1 MSDAELLAGYIATW
15 KRACAD
21 FIALGRS
28 LTPDELGVA
37 TDLDGWTVFDNIAHT
52 AHLEHVLATGEEE
65 TIQVEKAPHIRS
77 LTGLY
82 TEQGVVARRG
92 REVGALLDELEA
104 AVATRSAALEA
115 DPPTDGTANPPRTP
129 GGVPWSNETLLGNRP
144 LDIWM
149 HEQDIRRAL
158 GRPGGYDSPAAAH
171 TIRRL
176 AGGLPLVVGKRVA
189 PPAGTS
195 VRIDIEDAGVSIGAV
210 VGDDGRAK
218 FAVPDA
224 PTARIAMSAE
234 AFVVLAGGRRSP
246 DNVKVTVTGDQ
257 ALAEAILE
265 NLALT
270 P

>member
-1 MSDAELLAGYIATW
+1 MSDEDLLAGYIATW

-28 LTPDELGVA
+28 LTPEELNAA
-37 TDLDGWTVFDNIAHT
+37 TDLEGWTVFDNIAHT

-65 TIQVEKAPHIRS
+65 TIQVENAPHIKS

-92 REVGALLDELEA
+92 RDVGPVLDELEE
-104 AVATRSAALEA
+104 AVAKRSAALEA
-115 DPPTDGTANPPRTP
+115 EPPTDGAAAPPRTP
-129 GGVPWSNETLLGNRP
+129 GSVPWNNETLLGNRP

-149 HEQDIRRAL
+149 HEQDIRRAV

-176 AGGLPLVVGKRVA
+176 AGGLPLVLGKRVA
-189 PPAGTS
+189 PPVGTS
-195 VRIDIEDAGVSIGAV
+195 VRIDISDAGTSFGAV
-210 VGDDGRAK
+210 VGEDGRAK
-218 FAVPDA
+218 FAVLDN
-224 PTARIAMSAE
+224 PTARITLSAE
-234 AFVVLAGGRRSP
+234 AFVVLAGGRRSA
-246 DNVKVTVTGDQ
+246 DQVEIQIEGDPG
-257 ALAEAILE
+257 LAEAVLSNFAI
-265 NLALT
+265 T

>member
-15 KRACAD
+15 KSACAA

-28 LTPDELGVA
+28 LTPDQLHLP
-37 TDLDGWTVFDNIAHT
+37 TDLDGWDVFDNVAHT

-65 TIQVEKAPHIRS
+65 TIQVEKAPHIKS

-82 TEQGVVARRG
+82 TEQGVAARRE
-92 REVGALLDELEA
+92 RDLDAVLDELEA

-129 GGVPWSNETLLGNRP
+129 GSVGWNNETLLGNRP

-149 HEQDIRRAL
+149 HEQDIRRAI

-176 AGGLPLVVGKRVA
+176 AGGLPLVLGKRVA

-195 VRIDIEDAGVSIGAV
+195 VRIDIDDAGVSLGAI
-210 VGDDGRAK
+210 VGEDGRAK
-218 FAVPDA
+218 FTVVDE

-234 AFVVLAGGRRSP
+234 TFVVLAGGRRSP
-246 DNVKVTVTGDQ
+246 DGAETKVSGDE
-257 ALAEAILE
+257 ALAKAVLE
-265 NLALT
+265 NLAIT

>member
-1 MSDAELLAGYIATW
+1 MSDADLLAGYIATW

-28 LTPDELGVA
+28 LTPDELAVT

-52 AHLEHVLATGEEE
+52 AHLEHVLATGQEE
-65 TIQVEKAPHIRS
+65 TIQVENAPHIKS

-92 REVGALLDELEA
+92 LDASAVLDELED
-104 AVATRSAALEA
+104 AVAKRSAALDAE
-115 DPPTDGTANPPRTP
+115 PPTDGKADPPRTP
-129 GGVPWSNETLLGNRP
+129 GSVPWSNETLLGNRP

-176 AGGLPLVVGKRVA
+176 AGGLPLVLGKRVA
-189 PPAGTS
+189 PPAGSS

-210 VGDDGRAK
+210 VGEDGRAK
-218 FAVPDA
+218 FAVPDD

-234 AFVVLAGGRRSP
+234 AFVILAGGRRTP
-246 DNVKVTVTGDQ
+246 DTVEVTVSGDE
-257 ALAEAILE
+257 ALARAVLE
-265 NLALT
+265 NLAIT

>member
-28 LTPDELGVA
+28 LTPEELELE
-37 TDLDGWTVFDNIAHT
+37 TDLQGWDVFDNIAHT
-52 AHLEHVLATGEEE
+52 AHLEHVLATGEED
-65 TIQVEKAPHIRS
+65 TVPVDTAPHIKS
-77 LTGLY
+77 LTGMY

-92 REVGALLDELEA
+92 RGIASLLDELEA
-104 AVATRSAALEA
+104 AVAKRSAMLDA
-115 DPPTDGTANPPRTP
+115 DPPTDGAAPAPRTP

-149 HEQDIRRAL
+149 HEQDIRRAI
-158 GRPGGYDSPAAAH
+158 GRPGGFDSPAAAH
-171 TIRRL
+171 SIRRL
-176 AGGLPLVVGKRVA
+176 ARGLPLVLGKRVA

-195 VRIDIEDAGVSIGAV
+195 VRIDITDAEASFGVI

-218 FAVPDA
+218 FAVLDG
-224 PTARIAMSAE
+224 PTARLTMSAE
-234 AFVVLAGGRRSP
+234 TFIILAGGRRAP
-246 DNVKVTVTGDQ
+246 DRVEVGVEGDET
-257 ALAEAILE
+257 LAKDVLTNIAI
-265 NLALT
+265 T